1 MTAALQHNSLQW
13 VQSIEIIGF
22 LIVRGM
28 KSHDKTQMS
37 GHSPLSA
44 LSSRQ
49 K

>member
-1 MTAALQHNSLQW
+1 MTAALQHGSWQW
-13 VQSIEIIGF
+13 VQSIEIIGL